1 MLNLFVT
8 LLVLMLS
15 LQQPST
21 PAPDDLSFRLTVRNV
36 SDADLTVRTTE
47 LPEGAIIPAGK
58 DGTVHV
64 KSPRSMEHG
73 RVRIVLT
80 RPAGDGHVAATFSVT
95 GFDANAVVFW
105 GDPEQIIAA
114 AGPAANAHEVT
125 NLAAMLSATA
135 AVPGSNV
142 DQLLA
147 LLLGVPIAMDGGA
160 LPCSM
165 RPCLI
170 VGRFGLEYAS
180 VLGARFSWVPPGN
193 AKLGRANGYPFEAVT
208 SFDLPRGFWIGQTE
222 WTDFENL
229 LARVLSGKIGIG
241 DAIKYRAAMPAS
253 GDMPCASEWPEAVGI
268 SRTIAKIDDLAWT
281 LPSEA
286 QWEYAC
292 RLQSNGR
299 YAQAPDGRMLTD
311 REFWHNQS
319 ARGEVRP
326 VGVLVPSII
335 GLYDLHGNRMEWC
348 RDAFKKRI
356 DVSDANADQ
365 QIEAKAQTRAM
376 RGGHVGWPAADCEC
390 GARSDGGRERDAV
403 SIVGVRYVIEAP
415 RPADPT
421 PPEQEQ
427 P

>member
-8 LLVLMLS
+8 PLVLMLS

-58 DGTVHV
+58 DGTVQV
-64 KSPRSMEHG
+64 KSPRSMVQG

-80 RPAGDGHVAATFSVT
+80 QPAVDGHVAATFSVT
-95 GFDANAVVFW
+95 GFDADAIVLW
-105 GDPEQIIAA
+105 GDSEQIIAA
-114 AGPAANAHEVT
+114 AGPAPDAHEGT
-125 NLAAMLSATA
+125 NLAAMLSAIV
-135 AVPGSNV
+135 AVPESTA
-142 DQLLA
+142 DQSLH
-147 LLLGVPIAMDGGA
+147 LLLGVPIALDAGTSRCF
-160 LPCSM
+160 L

-180 VLGARFSWVPPGN
+180 VLGARFSWVSPGN

-208 SFDLPRGFWIGQTE
+208 SFDLRHGFWIGQTE
-222 WTDFENL
+222 WTDFEDL
-229 LARVLSGKIGIG
+229 LARVLSGKIGIV
-241 DAIKYRAAMPAS
+241 DALKDRAAMAAS
-253 GDMPCASEWPEAVGI
+253 GDMPSASEWHEAVAI
-268 SRTIAKIDDLAWT
+268 SRVIAESDGLAWT

-299 YAQAPDGRMLTD
+299 YAQAADGRMLTES
-311 REFWHNQS
+311 EFWYNQTG
-319 ARGEVRP
+319 RGEVRP
-326 VGVLVPSII
+326 VGVLVPSVL
-335 GLYDLHGNRMEWC
+335 GLYDLHGNRLEWC

-356 DVSDANADQ
+356 DVSGATADQ
-365 QIEAKAQTRAM
+365 QIEAMAHTRAM
-376 RGGHVGWPAADCEC
+376 RGGHVGSPAAACEC
-390 GARSDGGRERDAV
+390 GARWDAGPERGAV
-403 SIVGVRYVIEAP
+403 SVVGVRRVIETP
-415 RPADPT
+415 IPADPT
-421 PPEQEQ
+421 QPHQEQ